1 MSINAIIFDLD
12 ETLITDSDATRKALQ
27 QTANYAEKQ
36 CDIDPERLYRAAYTH
51 AKQLWRA
58 APTFPY
64 CDSLG
69 ISASEGMWGQFEN
82 SGSQW
87 QELHDWVPGYQI
99 AVWEHALTA
108 QGHTNRELAEQLAT
122 IFREKRLA
130 SQELFPETETVL
142 YELKSMYK
150 LGILTNGAP
159 DLQRQKIERS
169 GLAHYFDAIVVSGEV
184 GVGKPQPAVFNTV
197 LEQLAVPAHTTLMVG
212 DSLERD
218 MLGASRVGLKGIWI
232 NRGGQPDNHQYASG
246 IHAEIATLDGL
257 YQVL

>member
-27 QTANYAEKQ
+27 QTASYAEKQ
-36 CDIDPERLYRAAYTH
+36 CAIDPERLYRAAYTH
-51 AKQLWRA
+51 AKQLWRT
-58 APTFPY
+58 APTFSY
-64 CDSLG
+64 CNSLG
-69 ISASEGMWGQFEN
+69 ISASEGMWGYFEN

-108 QGHTNRELAEQLAT
+108 QGHTNRELAKQLAA
-122 IFREKRLA
+122 IFREKRLT

-142 YELKSMYK
+142 HELRSMYK

-184 GVGKPQPAVFNTV
+184 GVGKPQPAVFNAV
-197 LEQLAVPAHTTLMVG
+197 LEQLAVPVHTTLMVG

-232 NRGGQPDNHQYASG
+232 NREVQSDNHQYASL

>member
-27 QTANYAEKQ
+27 QTASYAEKQ
-36 CDIDPERLYRAAYTH
+36 CDIDPERLYRAAYTR
-51 AKQLWRA
+51 AKQLWRT

-64 CDSLG
+64 CNSLG
-69 ISASEGMWGQFEN
+69 ISASEGMWGHFEN

-99 AVWEHALTA
+99 AVWEHALMA

-122 IFREKRLA
+122 IFREERLA

-142 YELKSMYK
+142 DGLRSMYK

-169 GLAHYFDAIVVSGEV
+169 GLAHYFDTIVVSGEV
-184 GVGKPQPAVFNTV
+184 GVGKPQPAVFNVV

-232 NRGGQPDNHQYASG
+232 NRQGQPDNHQYASL